1 MYDNRTY
8 LESHVDQ
15 VAPCLENDGS
25 GNLLHIQMQIK
36 SGLWYPFSF
45 RDNGYYVLVFNQVS
59 FRREWQKSELDFLES
74 VTGQVNIAL
83 QKIRFLH
90 ELQKS
95 KEAMRI
101 SEEKYRALYDN
112 NPSMY
117 FTIDAEGKILS
128 VNKFGAEQLG
138 YKPDELIG
146 KPVLNVFYEEDQ
158 PAVSKKLNI
167 CLQNPK
173 KTAHWEFRKIRKDGS
188 LVWVK
193 ETVRVVKDKSDAPVV
208 FVVCEDITKQKQ
220 TEIEKKELEAR
231 FQQTQKMESIGTL
244 AGGIAHDFNNLL
256 TVINGHVELALLNIS
271 ENHPLYRDLKAVESA
286 GQRATNLTRQLLA
299 FSRKQIF
306 EPKIIDINLLISDLD
321 KMLRRLIGEDINIE
335 TFLPDDP
342 HRVKADPGQLEQIL
356 INLIVNARDAIN
368 ERTDIASQK
377 KITIETNSTYLD
389 DEYAAGHPEIKS
401 GSYVVLS
408 VSDTGMGM
416 DEEVKNK
423 IFEPFFTTKETGR
436 GTGLGLATVFGI
448 VKQNNGHIDVYS
460 EPGKGT
466 TFKIYWPATDGNASD
481 QQRTK
486 VNSLPLR
493 GNETAL
499 IVEDDKAVK
508 EFACRVLNE
517 YGYNTICA
525 SNGEQALN
533 LLKETTEK
541 IDLVI
546 TDLIMPKMSGKEL
559 AEKLISLSPNIK
571 ILFASGYTD
580 NHIVHSG
587 VLEEGINFIQKP
599 YSAKALVGK
608 VRQVLDT
615 D

>member
-1 MYDNRTY
+1 
-8 LESHVDQ
+8 
-15 VAPCLENDGS
+15 
-25 GNLLHIQMQIK
+25 
-36 SGLWYPFSF
+36 
-45 RDNGYYVLVFNQVS
+45 
-59 FRREWQKSELDFLES
+59 
-74 VTGQVNIAL
+74 
-83 QKIRFLH
+83 
-90 ELQKS
+90 
-95 KEAMRI
+95 
-101 SEEKYRALYDN
+101 
-112 NPSMY
+112 
-117 FTIDAEGKILS
+117 
-128 VNKFGAEQLG
+128 
-138 YKPDELIG
+138 
-146 KPVLNVFYEEDQ
+146 
-158 PAVSKKLNI
+158 
-167 CLQNPK
+167 
-173 KTAHWEFRKIRKDGS
+173 
-188 LVWVK
+188 
-193 ETVRVVKDKSDAPVV
+193 
-208 FVVCEDITKQKQ
+208 
-220 TEIEKKELEAR
+220 
-231 FQQTQKMESIGTL
+231 
-244 AGGIAHDFNNLL
+244 
-256 TVINGHVELALLNIS
+256 
-271 ENHPLYRDLKAVESA
+271 
-286 GQRATNLTRQLLA
+286 
-299 FSRKQIF
+299 
-306 EPKIIDINLLISDLD
+306 
-321 KMLRRLIGEDINIE
+321 MLRRLIGEDINIE

>member
-1 MYDNRTY
+1 M
-8 LESHVDQ
+8 L
-15 VAPCLENDGS
+15 
-25 GNLLHIQMQIK
+25 
-36 SGLWYPFSF
+36 
-45 RDNGYYVLVFNQVS
+45 
-59 FRREWQKSELDFLES
+59 
-74 VTGQVNIAL
+74 
-83 QKIRFLH
+83 
-90 ELQKS
+90 
-95 KEAMRI
+95 I